1 MADMLGN
8 ALSALTSYQ
17 RALATTSHNIAN
29 ADTEGYSRQRVDFAT
44 RVPQQMGDLSIGSGV
59 TLSDVRRVYDE
70 FAGQQLRSASGAF
83 SQLDNYYQLA
93 SQLDNTLSDSE
104 LGLSAALS
112 DFYDS
117 VQNLANDPASLSA
130 RQLLLSEA
138 ESLSGRFSQFAS
150 QLDTLDTDINNRIQ
164 ASVNDINDLAGQVAK
179 INSSIAEAQG
189 KFGSVPGD
197 LLDQRDQALLKLN
210 ELVNIST
217 VEQDDGSVNVF
228 IGNGQS
234 LVLGEKS
241 NSLHTVRS
249 AFEADRLE
257 VSTSTSETGI
267 ISDVINGGSLGA
279 SLSFRDG
286 LLSDTRNELGRI
298 ASAVASSL
306 NDQNAA
312 GLDLYGQRGSA
323 IFAQPAPTAI
333 AATTNDGDA
342 TIAASL
348 NDVSA
353 LDGRNIAMRFDGTN
367 WQFNDAGTGQ
377 SLSNWTGSGTAAD
390 PFVIDGVS
398 ISLSGS
404 VVAGDRFLV
413 KPTESASAK
422 LTVVMSDPAQLAAA
436 AATRSGASSA
446 NTGSASISE
455 TLVVDPNHP
464 NLTDAVSISF
474 LDASTYSIN
483 GAGSYSYAPGEAIT
497 INGNTVTITGTP
509 AAGDVFSI
517 TENTGAS
524 GDNRNMLAMADVESL
539 GILSGGSASVK
550 DAVSGLVGDIAV
562 ATRSAELNRDAQ
574 QNLLTQAQATVE
586 SISGVNLD
594 EEASNLLKFQQAY
607 QAAAQAASVANQL
620 FQSLIGAIS

>member
-17 RALATTSHNIAN
+17 RALATTGHNIAN

-44 RVPQQMGDLSIGSGV
+44 RVPQQVGNLSIGSGV

-104 LGLSAALS
+104 LGISAALS

-117 VQNLANDPASLSA
+117 VQNLANDPASISA

-138 ESLSGRFSQFAS
+138 ESLSGRFSQFSS
-150 QLDTLDTDINNRIQ
+150 QLESLDTDINNRIQ

-179 INSSIAEAQG
+179 INNSLAEAQG
-189 KFGSVPGD
+189 KYGSVPGD

-210 ELVNIST
+210 ELVNIFT
-217 VEQDDGSVNVF
+217 VEQDDGSMNVF

-234 LVLGEKS
+234 LVLGEKT
-241 NSLHTVRS
+241 NTLYAVRS
-249 AFEADRLE
+249 AFDADRLE

-312 GLDLYGQRGSA
+312 GLDLYGQRGSV
-323 IFAQPAPTAI
+323 IFAQPVPTAI

-342 TIAASL
+342 TISASL
-348 NDVSA
+348 SDVSA

-377 SLSNWTGSGTAAD
+377 PLSNWTGSGTTTD

-398 ISLSGS
+398 ISLSGGIS
-404 VVAGDRFLV
+404 AGDRFLV
-413 KPTESASAK
+413 KPTESASAN
-422 LTVVMSDPAQLAAA
+422 LNVVMSDPAQLAAA

-446 NTGSASISE
+446 NTGTASISE
-455 TLVVDPNHP
+455 TQVVDPNHP
-464 NLTDAVSISF
+464 SLTDAVSISF
-474 LDASTYSIN
+474 
-483 GAGSYSYAPGEAIT
+483 
-497 INGNTVTITGTP
+497 
-509 AAGDVFSI
+509 
-517 TENTGAS
+517 
-524 GDNRNMLAMADVESL
+524 NRCVHL
-539 GILSGGSASVK
+539 
-550 DAVSGLVGDIAV
+550 
-562 ATRSAELNRDAQ
+562 Q
-574 QNLLTQAQATVE
+574 
-586 SISGVNLD
+586 
-594 EEASNLLKFQQAY
+594 Y
-607 QAAAQAASVANQL
+607 
-620 FQSLIGAIS
+620 